1 MDGEAI
7 GLRTADTVAQ
17 QQGFA
22 VFWTNAKRRIGS
34 FLNSVSNITPAHD
47 LDAYERQQIETLVDG
62 IHSAAQIRGRFRHLK

>member
-47 LDAYERQQIETLVDG
+47 LDAYERQ
-62 IHSAAQIRGRFRHLK
+62 